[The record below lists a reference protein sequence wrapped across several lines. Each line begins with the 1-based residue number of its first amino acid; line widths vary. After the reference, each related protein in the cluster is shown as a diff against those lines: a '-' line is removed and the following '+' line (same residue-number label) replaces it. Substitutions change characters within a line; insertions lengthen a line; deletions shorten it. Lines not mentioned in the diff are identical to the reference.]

1 MIKKLKHLF
10 SRWWLQYQQ
19 RPLYVIADPADNS
32 ISFSRRLFK
41 RMDVMKLDVAK
52 VMVFT
57 VADINLRSSYAFC
70 VNPPLDEPTQLAD
83 IQYNSKHKTIGFES
97 LVPTVNRI
105 FYDYGLPHDRKVK
118 LSVSVENTPLVP
130 ELCSQPVVYYI
141 IHRPNDITT
150 G

>member
-1 MIKKLKHLF
+1 MIKKLKHLL

-19 RPLYVIADPADNS
+19 RTLYVIADPADNS
-32 ISFSRRLFK
+32 ITLSRRLFK

-70 VNPPLDEPTQLAD
+70 VNPQLDEPTQLAD
-83 IQYNSKHKTIGFES
+83 IQFNSKHKTIGFES

-105 FYDYGLPHDRKVK
+105 FYDYGLPFNRKVK
-118 LSVSVENTPLVP
+118 LSVSVERQTLVTPLG
-130 ELCSQPVVYYI
+130 SQQLVYYKI
-141 IHRPNDITT
+141 LRP
-150 G
+150 

>member
-1 MIKKLKHLF
+1 MIKKVKHLL

-19 RPLYVIADPADNS
+19 RTMYVIADPADNS
-32 ISFSRRLFK
+32 ITFSRRLFK

-57 VADINLRSSYAFC
+57 VADKNLRSSYAFC
-70 VNPPLDEPTQLAD
+70 LNPPLDEPTQLAD

-105 FYDYGLPHDRKVK
+105 FYDYGLPFDRKVK

-130 ELCSQPVVYYI
+130 ELCSHPVVYYI